1 MFYWQHQKFLVG
13 RTGLY
18 ECEKGFIRFR
28 GNFWFGS
35 AGIEGSLGIGIPP
48 VKNPTIEQTKMSQN
62 AWEGSHSLENWDW
75 WKCLGVT
82 TIPPTEGNSWEFG
95 FDIVLFI
102 EHKTFFDA
110 PLKRLKT
117 IRVDDNSN
125 DYLWQLCNYVFD
137 DFEQCKAHNLEG
149 EIVESDS
156 CSFSALKCFLKTEF
170 DARFIV
176 FEIAETI

>member
-95 FDIVLFI
+95 F
-102 EHKTFFDA
+102 
-110 PLKRLKT
+110 
-117 IRVDDNSN
+117 
-125 DYLWQLCNYVFD
+125 LCTSILSLSVTLVVVANVIPVYPAA
-137 DFEQCKAHNLEG
+137 K
-149 EIVESDS
+149 
-156 CSFSALKCFLKTEF
+156 
-170 DARFIV
+170 
-176 FEIAETI
+176 